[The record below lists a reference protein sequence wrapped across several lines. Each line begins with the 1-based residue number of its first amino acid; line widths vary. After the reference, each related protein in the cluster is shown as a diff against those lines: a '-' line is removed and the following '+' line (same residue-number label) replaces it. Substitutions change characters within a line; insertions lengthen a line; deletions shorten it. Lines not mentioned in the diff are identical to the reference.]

1 MPLPPTT
8 PFPPQP
14 PSPPRQPSVT
24 PPATATDAY
33 PISTLT
39 FLIIPKDG
47 PDKAK
52 RAALKNFIQY
62 IITDGQPT
70 AGSLN
75 YAPLPDGMKQFDQ
88 QQINQMTAG
97 GQAIQ

>member
-1 MPLPPTT
+1 
-8 PFPPQP
+8 
-14 PSPPRQPSVT
+14 VN

-47 PDKAK
+47 PDKAR

-88 QQINQMTAG
+88 QQINQMTAA
-97 GQAIQ
+97 GQPIQ

>member
-1 MPLPPTT
+1 MN
-8 PFPPQP
+8 
-14 PSPPRQPSVT
+14 
-24 PPATATDAY
+24 PPASASDAY

-47 PDKAK
+47 PDKDK
-52 RAALKNFIQY
+52 RTALKSFIQY
-62 IITDGQPT
+62 VITDGQAT

-75 YAPLPDGMKQFDQ
+75 YAPLPDGVKQFDQ
-88 QQINQMTAG
+88 QQLSQMTAA